1 MASAGRTLWATRV
14 VLEGAI
20 WTRRGALW
28 KHESFPTAAR
38 VSSMPVAMITRVII
52 RRWMTGVRVTT
63 GAAGS
68 DSGANPRNRA
78 GFREISPVTGE

>member
-28 KHESFPTAAR
+28 KHESCTTAAR

-63 GAAGS
+63 GAPGS
-68 DSGANPRNRA
+68 DAGAKPRNRA
-78 GFREISPVTGE
+78 GFRTNIPVTGK